1 MRIILESANRTS
13 LVYLSLCKVL
23 KRRYPHIE
31 FACFSSDIST
41 TKIFDDSK
49 DPRFNIYDPFNEANL
64 IFDHESN
71 MNLIKNFEEFTGVTI
86 WKMIA
91 ADRSIGWNDHVG
103 NYGTYI
109 EEKMRRDREY
119 VIAKVAS
126 EIRGI
131 SRMFNDFEPDIF
143 IPSQQMGTI
152 TLLILEGMCKAS
164 GVHYLVPTLSR
175 ISNLHR
181 ISENVRCLSPE
192 IDKDYESLMKK
203 NDIQSCSEGKKLH
216 DDIKEDFSNL
226 GNFDADYLK
235 TYGLFEINNSVDSLR
250 LFFEYV
256 VDHLR
261 LIKLLC
267 KNLIKNIMGEEID
280 LKERFYVFKLRNKL
294 VSQRYANKKVALD
307 KSFGKL
313 PDDGQKYLYFPLYN
327 IPEYSSNFQSTMW
340 LNIISVVEA
349 LSKSIPGDWIIVLKE
364 HPTGLEHNYRQKD
377 FYHQLSRIPN
387 VEFAPIL
394 ADSNQL
400 ITNAELVFVTV
411 GTSGWEAILK
421 GIPVLSPVECFWD
434 CMDLSHRSSDIESLH
449 EDIKKAVEKN
459 NKVSASEREKRITVF
474 LQALLSNSFSIS
486 DPEVFSYY
494 YEGTQEQYHK
504 QGQELADGFIKYFEK
519 TSSSEN
525 ISNKNYFQSK

>member
-131 SRMFNDFEPDIF
+131 SRMFNDFEPDIL
-143 IPSQQMGTI
+143 IPSMCMGTVRV
-152 TLLILEGMCKAS
+152 LILESICKAS
-164 GVHYLVPTLSR
+164 GVHYLLPDCSR

-181 ISENVRCLSPE
+181 ISENVMCLSPE

-261 LIKLLC
+261 LIKLS
-267 KNLIKNIMGEEID
+267 LIHI
-280 LKERFYVFKLRNKL
+280 
-294 VSQRYANKKVALD
+294 
-307 KSFGKL
+307 
-313 PDDGQKYLYFPLYN
+313 
-327 IPEYSSNFQSTMW
+327 
-340 LNIISVVEA
+340 
-349 LSKSIPGDWIIVLKE
+349 
-364 HPTGLEHNYRQKD
+364 
-377 FYHQLSRIPN
+377 
-387 VEFAPIL
+387 
-394 ADSNQL
+394 
-400 ITNAELVFVTV
+400 
-411 GTSGWEAILK
+411 
-421 GIPVLSPVECFWD
+421 
-434 CMDLSHRSSDIESLH
+434 
-449 EDIKKAVEKN
+449 
-459 NKVSASEREKRITVF
+459 
-474 LQALLSNSFSIS
+474 
-486 DPEVFSYY
+486 
-494 YEGTQEQYHK
+494 
-504 QGQELADGFIKYFEK
+504 
-519 TSSSEN
+519 
-525 ISNKNYFQSK
+525 

>member
-1 MRIILESANRTS
+1 MKILLETANRTS
-13 LVYLSLCKVL
+13 EGYLSLCEVL
-23 KRRYPHIE
+23 KRRYSDIE
-31 FACFSSDIST
+31 FACFSSDIDT
-41 TKIFDDSK
+41 TKIFEGCENPS
-49 DPRFNIYDPFNEANL
+49 FSIYDPFNEANL
-64 IFDHESN
+64 IFDHQSN
-71 MNLIKNFEEFTGVTI
+71 MNLIKEFEEFTGVTI

-91 ADRSIGWNDHVG
+91 ADRLIGWNDHVG

-109 EEKMRRDREY
+109 EENLRQDHEY

-131 SRMFNDFEPDIF
+131 SRMFNDFKPDIF
-143 IPSQQMGTI
+143 IPAQCMGSVRV
-152 TLLILEGMCKAS
+152 LILESICKAS
-164 GVHYLVPTLSR
+164 GVKYLLPTSSR
-175 ISNLHR
+175 ISDLHR
-181 ISENVRCLSPE
+181 ISENVMCLSPE
-192 IDKDYESLMKK
+192 IDKDYESLMEK

-226 GNFDADYLK
+226 GNFDTDYLK
-235 TYGLFEINNSVDSLR
+235 TYGLFEINNWMDSLR
-250 LFFEYV
+250 LLSEYI
-256 VDHLR
+256 VDLLR
-261 LIKLLC
+261 LVKLLC
-267 KNLIKNIMGEEID
+267 TNFIKKIMGEEID
-280 LKERFYVFKLRNKL
+280 LKERFYVFKVRIKL
-294 VSQRYANKKVALD
+294 ISQRYSNKKVALD

-327 IPEYSSNFQSTMW
+327 IPEYSSNFLSTMW
-340 LNIISVVEA
+340 LNIVSVVEA

-377 FYHQLSRIPN
+377 FYDQLNRIPN
-387 VEFAPIL
+387 VEFAPPL
-394 ADSNQL
+394 TNGNNL
-400 ITNAELVFVTV
+400 IENAELVFVTV

-449 EDIKKAVEKN
+449 EDIKKAVEN
-459 NKVSASEREKRITVF
+459 NKRISASEREKRITVF

-494 YEGTQEQYHK
+494 YEGTQEQYYK
-504 QGQELADGFIKYFEK
+504 QGEELAEGFIKYFEK